1 MGQTTLND
9 SFSSNNEL
17 DEYQDNNTTG
27 LISPSIYPNDQ
38 MKKFDNI
45 LFDKNIDENDN
56 DIFPF
61 PPVNILNLEKSK
73 YSDNFLSEEKSTSP
87 QNSKS
92 IPSSENQE
100 TVPHRDI
107 EIIIKK
113 KVFFEVK
120 KVKKIIEKKT
130 SGRKRHRFDNI
141 YYKPHT
147 KNCQDNVLRK
157 LNVGYLQFI
166 ILFLN
171 SIIQYLNFKN
181 NKEYLF
187 KKLYYE
193 YIKVIKKERILENL
207 KKTIGQLI
215 KEIPIS
221 TKYNLSEDSEKDHN
235 KKLVVYYS
243 ESSEIMK
250 NVLNGNFL
258 SLFPIY
264 YNSKR
269 KVNLSEFGKNEDL
282 ILSENVKLYKDLIEK
297 GDNSKD
303 DYKKICEAIIK
314 SQFSSK

>member
-9 SFSSNNEL
+9 SFSNNEL
-17 DEYQDNNTTG
+17 DEYQDINNAS
-27 LISPSIYPNDQ
+27 LFPSSIYPNDQ
-38 MKKFDNI
+38 MKKIDNI
-45 LFDKNIDENDN
+45 LFDKNSDENDN

-61 PPVNILNLEKSK
+61 PPVNLLNLEKSK
-73 YSDNFLSEEKSTSP
+73 YSNNFLNEETSTFP
-87 QNSKS
+87 QSSKS

-100 TVPHRDI
+100 TVRHSDI

-171 SIIQYLNFKN
+171 SLIQYLNLKN

-187 KKLYYE
+187 RKLYYE

-215 KEIPIS
+215 EEIPIS

-250 NVLNGNFL
+250 NVFNGNFL

-269 KVNLSEFGKNEDL
+269 KVNLSKFGKNEDL

-303 DYKKICEAIIK
+303 DYKKICEEIIN

>member
-1 MGQTTLND
+1 MRQIMPQTTLND
-9 SFSSNNEL
+9 SFSLNNEL
-17 DEYQDNNTTG
+17 DEYQDINTI
-27 LISPSIYPNDQ
+27 ISSSIYPNDQ
-38 MKKFDNI
+38 KKKIDNI
-45 LFDKNIDENDN
+45 LFDKNSDENDN
-56 DIFPF
+56 DIFTF
-61 PPVNILNLEKSK
+61 PPVNILNLEEI
-73 YSDNFLSEEKSTSP
+73 EETSTLP

-120 KVKKIIEKKT
+120 KVKKNIEKKT

-147 KNCQDNVLRK
+147 KNSQDNVLRK

-171 SIIQYLNFKN
+171 SFTQYLNFKN
-181 NKEYLF
+181 NKEFL
-187 KKLYYE
+187 KLNYE

-221 TKYNLSEDSEKDHN
+221 KKYKLSEKDHN